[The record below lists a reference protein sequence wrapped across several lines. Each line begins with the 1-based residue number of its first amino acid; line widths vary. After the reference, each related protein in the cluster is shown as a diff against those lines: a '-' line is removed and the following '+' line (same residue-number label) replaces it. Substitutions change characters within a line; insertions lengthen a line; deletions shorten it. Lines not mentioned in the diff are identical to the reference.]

1 MRFHIDESTIYR
13 EDDKDNSNI
22 AMMVIKSKRFKAL
35 GLITAF
41 VISLIWACLYSDKT
55 MRLQDKRDKSIMNI
69 KNLVSETIDASTKL
83 SAGLIMQPILIKY
96 KNEIKDPEKC
106 KEILP
111 MIYEDIKEYLG
122 YVNKNYQFFTKSL
135 CYYSEYIAKS
145 DCRTLSNSSKVIVE
159 TLNLINKNYQYFDQ
173 NISTIFNIN
182 FSKVHLKLSLLLLLL
197 SFVGGFISL
206 TLTFFNVNYS
216 LKNIPKEAYQ
226 FLASNERL
234 SLMLLKKSLE
244 MCDLFQ
250 LIFPR
255 NDKNDIPK
263 PIIKPPSI
271 NTQNLKE
278 RRILNVI
285 KASARKHISISP
297 CTPHVSLKDAK
308 VRVSFLGA
316 DQMLSPATFA
326 LMSPFVSSSTPPT
339 ALNASNSSFL
349 CSSNSSNTSASASE
363 VEDDFSDSSIFEN
376 SANEAT
382 SPPNELTIPADSV
395 NTMELVTKTIENI
408 ESNYKILNVNLL
420 LMFIFPWLMTY
431 LIVLYSG
438 IVINFQQNKNLEFMN
453 NIYKDIK
460 EFHILPEKM
469 YKLYMNESNYIK
481 NTKKM
486 IKQLS
491 KHSRNLPNLVENAD
505 VVLSFSLTG

>member
-1 MRFHIDESTIYR
+1 M
-13 EDDKDNSNI
+13 
-22 AMMVIKSKRFKAL
+22 
-35 GLITAF
+35 
-41 VISLIWACLYSDKT
+41 
-55 MRLQDKRDKSIMNI
+55 
-69 KNLVSETIDASTKL
+69 
-83 SAGLIMQPILIKY
+83 
-96 KNEIKDPEKC
+96 
-106 KEILP
+106 
-111 MIYEDIKEYLG
+111 
-122 YVNKNYQFFTKSL
+122 
-135 CYYSEYIAKS
+135 
-145 DCRTLSNSSKVIVE
+145 
-159 TLNLINKNYQYFDQ
+159 
-173 NISTIFNIN
+173 
-182 FSKVHLKLSLLLLLL
+182 KLSLLLLLL

-278 RRILNVI
+278 RRTLNVI

-363 VEDDFSDSSIFEN
+363 VEDDFSDSSIFR
-376 SANEAT
+376 T
-382 SPPNELTIPADSV
+382 QQMKQQVL
-395 NTMELVTKTIENI
+395 
-408 ESNYKILNVNLL
+408 KIN
-420 LMFIFPWLMTY
+420 
-431 LIVLYSG
+431 
-438 IVINFQQNKNLEFMN
+438 
-453 NIYKDIK
+453 
-460 EFHILPEKM
+460 
-469 YKLYMNESNYIK
+469 
-481 NTKKM
+481 
-486 IKQLS
+486 
-491 KHSRNLPNLVENAD
+491 
-505 VVLSFSLTG
+505 